1 MLEILNTIVTTILLY
16 GFYAFLAVFAFMCV
30 VVLLGISLYFIPFIL
45 GGFLILLI
53 FDGQGLWALIPL
65 FLIIVWYGIVQ
76 NIGKFYY
83 EEEKGK

>member
-76 NIGKFYY
+76 NLGKFYY

>member
-76 NIGKFYY
+76 NMGKFYY
-83 EEEKGK
+83 EQEKGK

>member
-1 MLEILNTIVTTILLY
+1 MLEILNTIVTTILLW
-16 GFYAFLAVFAFMCV
+16 GLYAFLAVFAFMCV

-76 NIGKFYY
+76 NMGKFYY
-83 EEEKGK
+83 EQEKGK